1 MTRFVVGDD
10 RSQSTLFP
18 ERLEDYLS
26 EDNPVLDRM
35 PSNEGDPAMFAPFDP
50 DPECPF
56 CSGEGFR
63 RNYGQVGRC
72 DCTELERTPSF
83 DAASD
88 GRWVSKTCGRR
99 TICAKRWTL

>member
-72 DCTELERTPSF
+72 DCTNWSRYAEFRRAKGLTMKQALEALKNPNDTRV
-83 DAASD
+83 D
-88 GRWVSKTCGRR
+88 
-99 TICAKRWTL
+99 